1 MNAVRAENLNLW
13 FGKQHV
19 LKEITFAIEEGEVV
33 AFLGP
38 SGCGK
43 STLLRVLGGII
54 PKITPARVE
63 GKVYLFDSP
72 PEKTKAGTIDL
83 MSQEG
88 GLLSWRTALENV
100 QLGLEILGRKNHRDA
115 AQALLENV
123 GLNGFNQRLPKELSG
138 GMRQRVTLATTLITR
153 PELLLMDEPLAN
165 LDSLTREAMWQLI
178 ESLVSQDL
186 IKTALF
192 VTHSIEEAVVLASR
206 ILCMSSCPCQIIENI
221 PVEIAR
227 PRIKSNGALDPACL
241 ELANH
246 LRAKIRGNP

>member
-1 MNAVRAENLNLW
+1 MHAVTTENLNLW
-13 FGKQHV
+13 FGSQQV
-19 LKEITFAIEEGEVV
+19 LNGITFAVNEGEVV

-72 PEKTKAGTIDL
+72 LEKTKAGAIDL

-88 GLLSWRTALENV
+88 SLLSWRTALENT
-100 QLGLEILGRKNHRDA
+100 QLGMEILGRRNHRDT
-115 AQALLENV
+115 AQELLQKV
-123 GLNGFNQRLPKELSG
+123 GLNGFCQRLPRELSG
-138 GMRQRVTLATTLITR
+138 GMRQRVALAATLITQ

-165 LDSLTREAMWQLI
+165 LDSLTRESMWQLI
-178 ESLVSQDL
+178 EELINQNL

-192 VTHSIEEAVVLASR
+192 VTHSIEEAVVLANR
-206 ILCMSSCPCQIIENI
+206 IFRMSSCPCRIIEDV
-221 PVEIAR
+221 PVEIPR
-227 PRIKSNGALDPACL
+227 PRIKSNGALDPSCL
-241 ELANH
+241 ELANY
-246 LRAKIRGNP
+246 LRAKIRGDQ